1 MSIRTASI
9 GAALL
14 LAGWLPGTAP
24 AQAQEI
30 ILYDG
35 PNYTGQEIRV
45 RGSDRNLSSRNFNDR
60 TSSFRIVSG
69 EWEVCQHDDY
79 NGTCET
85 HRSDQP
91 SLGRMNDQ
99 ITSVRPAYAGRPGP
113 GHPGRPG
120 PGGRGSSLTLY
131 SGYNYTGRSVTIT
144 DTVDNLQRLGF
155 NDQARSIRHSGRRA
169 WRVCQHANFDG
180 ACMQVD
186 GDIPSIGGGMAAQIS
201 SVEPDYGSRPGGRPG
216 WGRPGRPG
224 GSEARPRGGVYL
236 YDGPN
241 FTGQRVDVGWDVNN
255 LSELGFNDRTDSL
268 VVARGETWVICE
280 HDDLGGRCE
289 RVRGEVPDLGRYGMR
304 NEITSLRRID
314 DGYGRPGGG
323 WDNGGYPG
331 GGWDR
336 GGEIILYDQFSQR
349 GRSVRVRDEIDNLE
363 RLGFNDR
370 ALSLEVR
377 GYDRWLVCEDA
388 GFRGRC
394 EEVSGEV
401 DNLHLL
407 NREISSVRRLGRY

>member
-1 MSIRTASI
+1 MSIRAASI

-14 LAGWLPGTAP
+14 LAGGPVAT

-35 PNYTGQEIRV
+35 PNFTGQQVRV
-45 RGSDRNLSSRNFNDR
+45 TGADRNLSSRGFNDR

-85 HRSDQP
+85 HRNDQP
-91 SLGRMNDQ
+91 ALGRMDNQ
-99 ITSVRPAYAGRPGP
+99 ITSVRPAYIGRPGP
-113 GHPGRPG
+113 DRPGYPGRPG
-120 PGGRGSSLTLY
+120 RHESSLTLY
-131 SGYNYTGRSVTIT
+131 SGYNFTGRSVTIT
-144 DTVDNLQRLGF
+144 DSIDNLQRLGF
-155 NDQARSIRHSGRRA
+155 NDEARSIRHSGRRA
-169 WRVCQHANFDG
+169 WRVCQHANFEG
-180 ACMQVD
+180 ACMEVD

-201 SVEPDYGSRPGGRPG
+201 SVEPDYGSRPDRH
-216 WGRPGRPG
+216 RPGRPG
-224 GSEARPRGGVYL
+224 WDRPGADSRPRSGIFL

-241 FTGQRVDVGWDVNN
+241 FTGQRVDVSWDINN

-289 RVRGEVPDLGRYGMR
+289 RVQGEIADLGRYGLR

-314 DGYGRPGGG
+314 DGYGGWNDGGYRDGG
-323 WDNGGYPG
+323 WNQ
-331 GGWDR
+331 

-349 GRSVRVRDEIDNLE
+349 GRSVRIRDEITNLE
-363 RLGFNDR
+363 RLGFNDQ
-370 ALSLEVR
+370 ALSLEVL

-388 GFRGRC
+388 DFRGRC

>member
-1 MSIRTASI
+1 MSIRSASI

-45 RGSDRNLSSRNFNDR
+45 RGADRNLSSRNFNDR

-91 SLGRMNDQ
+91 ALGRMDNQ

-113 GHPGRPG
+113 GYPGRPG
-120 PGGRGSSLTLY
+120 PGGRGNSLTLY

-144 DTVDNLQRLGF
+144 DSVDNLQRLGF
-155 NDQARSIRHSGRRA
+155 NDEARSIRHSGRGA

-201 SVEPDYGSRPGGRPG
+201 SVEPDYGSRPGRPG
-216 WGRPGRPG
+216 WDRPGRPG
-224 GSEARPRGGVYL
+224 YGNAPRTGVYL

-241 FTGQRVDVGWDVNN
+241 FTGQRVDVSWDINN

-289 RVRGEVPDLGRYGMR
+289 RVQGEIPDLGRYGMR

-336 GGEIILYDQFSQR
+336 GSEIILYDQFSQR
-349 GRSVRVRDEIDNLE
+349 GRSVRVRDEIANLE

-388 GFRGRC
+388 NFRGRC

>member
-1 MSIRTASI
+1 MSIRTATL

-14 LAGWLPGTAP
+14 AAAWLPAAAP

-35 PNYTGQEIRV
+35 PNYTGQQVRV
-45 RGSDRNLSSRNFNDR
+45 TGADRNLSSRRFNDR

-91 SLGRMNDQ
+91 SLGRMDNQ
-99 ITSVRPAYAGRPGP
+99 ITSVRPAYLGRPDP
-113 GHPGRPG
+113 GYPGRPG
-120 PGGRGSSLTLY
+120 RPGESSITLY

-144 DTVDNLQRLGF
+144 DTVSNLQQLGF
-155 NDQARSIRHSGRRA
+155 NDQARSIRHSGRRS

-180 ACMQVD
+180 ACMEVD
-186 GDIPSIGGGMAAQIS
+186 RDIPSIGGGMAAQIS
-201 SVEPDYGSRPGGRPG
+201 SVEPDYGSRPGRPG
-216 WGRPGRPG
+216 HPGRPG
-224 GSEARPRGGVYL
+224 SDNRPRSGVFL

-241 FTGQRVDVGWDVNN
+241 FTGQRVDVSWDVTN
-255 LSELGFNDRTDSL
+255 LASQGFNDRADSL
-268 VVARGETWVICE
+268 VVARGETWLICQ
-280 HDDLGGRCE
+280 HDDFGGRCE
-289 RVRGEVPDLGRYGMR
+289 RVQGEVSDLGRYGLR

-314 DGYGRPGGG
+314 NGYGGGGG

-331 GGWDR
+331 GGGWDR
-336 GGEIILYDQFSQR
+336 RGEIILYDQFSQR
-349 GRSVRVRDEIDNLE
+349 GRSVRIEDEIDNLE

-370 ALSLEVR
+370 ALSLDVR